1 MILSSI
7 TTLKIT
13 KLVQKL
19 AKATVSND
27 VVTDLKVVPL
37 DTVQMVT
44 PKEVVE
50 PKKLKTISAM
60 ISLLTILLE
69 KKTIY

>member
-1 MILSSI
+1 MILSST

-13 KLVQKL
+13 KLVQKR

-27 VVTDLKVVPL
+27 VVTELKVVPL

-50 PKKLKTISAM
+50 RKKLKTILAM